1 MFGEAMAL
9 ASTLAEGRKH
19 AAAERITELATAA
32 RDVTT
37 TFHDL
42 PFLRD
47 YTEAAADRLDE
58 LAVYVDD
65 TDLPD
70 IINDIAT
77 FARRQPM
84 ATLALTVAAG
94 FVTSQLVRDWPVA
107 MVRMVRE
114 RPAEGGAPPAKA
126 AADVVARVKGLPAV
140 RRAPGFDADPTLAGA
155 LLELVNDAKA
165 WMAAEVE
172 LIKAQLQESSSK
184 VQSAAIAVVL
194 AVVIALAGI
203 IVLGHTL
210 VFVLAPYFGPAL
222 AGFTIAGAL
231 IVIAA
236 ALFMY
241 VRSQLDLSK
250 LVPDRLDVRDSNRDR
265 RHG

>member
-1 MFGEAMAL
+1 M
-9 ASTLAEGRKH
+9 
-19 AAAERITELATAA
+19 
-32 RDVTT
+32 
-37 TFHDL
+37 
-42 PFLRD
+42 
-47 YTEAAADRLDE
+47 
-58 LAVYVDD
+58 
-65 TDLPD
+65 
-70 IINDIAT
+70 
-77 FARRQPM
+77 
-84 ATLALTVAAG
+84 
-94 FVTSQLVRDWPVA
+94 
-107 MVRMVRE
+107 
-114 RPAEGGAPPAKA
+114 
-126 AADVVARVKGLPAV
+126 ARVKGLPAV
-140 RRAPGFDADPTLAGA
+140 RRAPGFDANPTLAGA